1 MTDNKNPM
9 ASSSSSGTLGTQP
22 VPSPAAAASSVGGGA
37 AGAPSKKPKVE
48 RKDTDRDWTLT
59 FSNLMRVAMNFRKEH
74 DLKTD
79 DLGVVLQLIG
89 DKTKWIPS
97 PAILR
102 NGIDD
107 FYFEQFKAR
116 CNGTEPYPWWER
128 KRRART
134 QSRAVD
140 VPSE

>member
-1 MTDNKNPM
+1 MTD
-9 ASSSSSGTLGTQP
+9 T
-22 VPSPAAAASSVGGGA
+22 
-37 AGAPSKKPKVE
+37 SKKPKVE

-59 FSNLMRVAMNFRKEH
+59 FSNLLRVAMNFRKEH

-79 DLGVVLQLIG
+79 DLRAVLKIMSA
-89 DKTKWIPS
+89 KTKWIPS

-102 NGIDD
+102 NGIND
-107 FYFEQFKAR
+107 FYFQQFKAH

-134 QSRAVD
+134 QSHAVD
-140 VPSE
+140 VLSE